1 MQEHPKNE
9 EPLPEETGGGLK
21 GPGTPEDGADPV
33 TPPDPPAPPDPET
46 LPDDALAAIPEHLQ
60 GAGETRAGMV
70 ALVGRPN
77 VGKSTLM
84 NAFIGEKLSIVTS
97 REQTTR
103 ERVLG
108 ILTEDGVQMIFVDTP
123 GLLEPRYLLH
133 ESMVGEAVAA
143 LLDADVVLLLLDPTR
158 TDAPADEEVLEK
170 LRSRGP
176 ALHVAINKVDIG
188 DPGVVQRLVDWSRRE
203 LHIEPHRISAEK
215 GEGLEALKEA
225 LAAGLPESPYLYP
238 PEDLAAQPVRFFVA
252 ELIRETI
259 FEEYGQEIPYSTV
272 VGIEEYRE
280 SEDPVYIRAEVYV
293 DRKSQKGII
302 IGKGGRSIKR
312 LGSRARSKIE
322 AFTGTRVYLDLW
334 VKPLPGWRK
343 KADALK
349 RLGYHIPEDS

>member
-1 MQEHPKNE
+1 MVDETMDEWPEAPPEHGE
-9 EPLPEETGGGLK
+9 EADGTEAEGGAEET
-21 GPGTPEDGADPV
+21 DP
-33 TPPDPPAPPDPET
+33 
-46 LPDDALAAIPEHLQ
+46 LAAIPEHLR
-60 GAGETRAGMV
+60 GDGDTRAGMV

-84 NAFIGEKLSIVTS
+84 NALIGEKLSIVTS

-143 LLDADVVLLLLDPTR
+143 LMDADVVLLLLDPTR
-158 TDAPADEEVLEK
+158 EDAPADGEVLEK

-176 ALHVAINKVDIG
+176 SLHVAVNKVDIADG
-188 DPGVVQRLVDWSRRE
+188 PAIERLVQWSRRE
-203 LHIEPHRISAEK
+203 LHIEPHRISADK
-215 GEGLEALKEA
+215 GRGLDKLRAT
-225 LAAGLPESPYLYP
+225 LADGLPRSPYLYP
-238 PEDLAAQPVRFFVA
+238 EEDLAAQPVRFFVA

-259 FEEYGQEIPYSTV
+259 FEEYGQEIPYSSV

-280 SEDPVYIRAEVYV
+280 SDDPVYIRAEIYV
-293 DRKSQKGII
+293 ERDSQKGIL
-302 IGKGGRSIKR
+302 IGKGGRAIKR

-343 KADALK
+343 KAEALR
-349 RLGYHIPEDS
+349 RLGYHVPDTD

>member
-1 MQEHPKNE
+1 MGTESTDETEKAAAGA
-9 EPLPEETGGGLK
+9 EP
-21 GPGTPEDGADPV
+21 DAGALE
-33 TPPDPPAPPDPET
+33 PPDPES
-46 LPDDALAAIPEHLQ
+46 LPDEALAAIPEHLR
-60 GAGETRAGMV
+60 GDGDTRAGMV

-84 NAFIGEKLSIVTS
+84 NALIGEKLSIVTS

-143 LLDADVVLLLLDPTR
+143 LMDADVVLLLLDPTR
-158 TDAPADEEVLEK
+158 EDTPAGEDVLEK

-176 ALHVAINKVDIG
+176 SLHVAINKVDIAG
-188 DPGVVQRLVDWSRRE
+188 DAVIERLIQWSRRE
-203 LHIEPHRISAEK
+203 LHIEPHRISAETGQGL
-215 GEGLEALKEA
+215 GELRAT
-225 LAAGLPESPYLYP
+225 LANGLPESPYLYP
-238 PEDLAAQPVRFFVA
+238 EDDLAAQPVRFFVA

-259 FEEYGQEIPYSTV
+259 FEEYGQEIPYSSV

-280 SEDPVYIRAEVYV
+280 SEDPVYIRAQIYV
-293 DRKSQKGII
+293 ERDSQKGIL
-302 IGKGGRSIKR
+302 IGKGGRAIKR

-343 KADALK
+343 KAESLR
-349 RLGYHIPEDS
+349 RLGYHVPDSD